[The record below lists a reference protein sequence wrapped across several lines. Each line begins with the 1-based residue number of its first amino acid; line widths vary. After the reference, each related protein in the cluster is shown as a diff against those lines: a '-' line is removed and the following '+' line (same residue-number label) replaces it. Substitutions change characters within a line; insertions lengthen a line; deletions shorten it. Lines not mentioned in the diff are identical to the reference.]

1 MFVVLTYRNTAP
13 FLKLTS
19 HCKSFMAIAIASR
32 IMKLKVNMMDEL
44 LC

>member
-1 MFVVLTYRNTAP
+1 MFVVLTYRNTTP

-19 HCKSFMAIAIASR
+19 YCESFTVIAIASR